1 MEVTAIRNVI
11 KEFTEQYKD
20 TKIDLV
26 FICVNKLTNLKMY
39 YNFNE
44 KGNDLTRVKSPL

>member
-1 MEVTAIRNVI
+1 MEA
-11 KEFTEQYKD
+11 FPD

-26 FICVNKLTNLKMY
+26 FICVNKMTNLKMY

-44 KGNDLTRVKSPL
+44 KGSDLSRVKSPL